1 MAIKD
6 TANKAYNVA
15 GQAYDQSLK
24 VGKGIY
30 AASEPYRST
39 GKSIIAAAK
48 GNLFEFPVFISSSVQ
63 LDYAT
68 ATSSLLEQIYA
79 SYLQS
84 ALSLNP
90 IVDESLVR
98 NKTPFAKFQSDTNRY
113 VEYTDMDY
121 AHDAVHNEIVMENGD
136 SLEFDMMSIEDR
148 DGKVIVEYYNK
159 RPLSEFDHYFQEQDA
174 KDYEIERLTKKLE
187 NASKHIKDLK
197 DDLSDAN
204 NSTAYFKKTAL
215 SASARADREAK
226 RADKAEQRGV
236 DAATLANYE
245 NQLNDYKKDIDEA
258 KEALKESKNRSN
270 EMESL
275 RKLKKEI
282 DDADKEYK
290 LAVDKFDYQKSK
302 DARDEARADRRDKLE
317 SDKFAHTKERERQ
330 TDEIRERERAEDW
343 NRDLKFKYSVK
354 APEMLDESKIKK
366 LNTMKPLMMN
376 VQFHVQDK
384 NGALSEAINYVVAVK
399 TYNRIIDA
407 DTLPDVAEY
416 PLKEMN
422 KIARKAKW
430 RAGELKFF
438 RDIVFKV
445 KQKKQTAVDSRDPKR
460 KWYRRLYELAHMTG
474 DAPTKAA
481 IKGKNITWSL
491 VKSQIEDDFD
501 FGVIPNSTL
510 VISSNDVV
518 NVKAKTGIDLLNGHT
533 ATKLCKELFLIAMVV
548 IDTDAESIKILL
560 PDNHDDYEVHSLAS
574 VNKQLAELSTAGSK
588 TRDIFKL
595 LG

>member
-6 TANKAYNVA
+6 TANRAYNVA

-68 ATSSLLEQIYA
+68 ATSSLLEQVYA

-204 NSTAYFKKTAL
+204 NTTAYFKKTAT

-245 NQLNDYKKDIDEA
+245 NQLNDYKKEIDDA
-258 KEALKESKNRSN
+258 KEALKESKNRAN

-290 LAVDKFDYQKSK
+290 LAVDKFNYQKSK

-330 TDEIRERERAEDW
+330 TDEIREKERAEDW
-343 NRDLKFKYSVK
+343 KRDLKFKYSVK
-354 APEMLDESKIKK
+354 APEMLDETKIKK

-384 NGALSEAINYVVAVK
+384 TGALSEAINYVVAVK

-481 IKGKNITWSL
+481 IKGKNITWSV
-491 VKSQIEDDFD
+491 VKSQIEDDLD

>member
-6 TANKAYNVA
+6 TANRAYNVA

-30 AASEPYRST
+30 AASEPYRSS

-121 AHDAVHNEIVMENGD
+121 AHDAVHNEVVMENGD
-136 SLEFDMMSIEDR
+136 SLEFDMMSIEDH

-204 NSTAYFKKTAL
+204 SAKDNFRKTAA

-226 RADKAEQRGV
+226 RADAAEQRGV

-245 NQLNDYKKDIDEA
+245 NQLNDYKKEIDDA
-258 KEALKESKNRSN
+258 KEALKESKNRAN

-282 DDADKEYK
+282 DDADKEYN
-290 LAVDKFDYQKSK
+290 LAVDKFNYQKSK

-317 SDKFAHTKERERQ
+317 SDKFEHTKERERQ

-343 NRDLKFKYSVK
+343 KRDLKFKYSVK
-354 APEMLDESKIKK
+354 APEMLDETKIKK

-384 NGALSEAINYVVAVK
+384 TGALSEAINYVVAVK
-399 TYNRIIDA
+399 TFNRIIDA

-481 IKGKNITWSL
+481 IKGKNITWSV

>member
-6 TANKAYNVA
+6 TANRAYNVA

-24 VGKGIY
+24 VSKGIY

-121 AHDAVHNEIVMENGD
+121 AHDAVHNEVVMENGD
-136 SLEFDMMSIEDR
+136 SLEFDMMNIEDR

-204 NSTAYFKKTAL
+204 SRKDYFSKTAA

-226 RADKAEQRGV
+226 RADAAEQRGI

-245 NQLNDYKKDIDEA
+245 NQLNDYKKEIDDA
-258 KEALKESKNRSN
+258 KEALKESKNRAN

-282 DDADKEYK
+282 DDADKEYN
-290 LAVDKFDYQKSK
+290 LAVDKFNYQKSK
-302 DARDEARADRRDKLE
+302 DTRDEARADKRDKLE
-317 SDKFAHTKERERQ
+317 SDKFEHTKERERQ

-343 NRDLKFKYSVK
+343 NRDLKFKYSIK

-384 NGALSEAINYVVAVK
+384 TGALSEAINYVVAVK